1 MEGQGPPN
9 ITVTSSRGTSR
20 SRKEPTQLLKEDS
33 REVKGKGRVF
43 IEYTTTEED
52 LIAHL
57 ENVSRRYFIAGLNRN
72 KYTEPPA
79 VAMQKLS
86 TTSAVF
92 LNGVQKTMRDF
103 RNWRNGI
110 LQRCER
116 FLNDYMEQNPDAATV
131 ISFQKLREII
141 NADYEPH
148 WNSNIFHFAVRVV
161 DLGKISDL
169 GNDFLRCK

>member
-1 MEGQGPPN
+1 M
-9 ITVTSSRGTSR
+9 
-20 SRKEPTQLLKEDS
+20 
-33 REVKGKGRVF
+33 
-43 IEYTTTEED
+43 
-52 LIAHL
+52 
-57 ENVSRRYFIAGLNRN
+57 AGLNRN

-79 VAMQKLS
+79 VAMRQLS

-131 ISFQKLREII
+131 ISFQKPREII
-141 NADYEPH
+141 NAHYEPH
-148 WNSNIFHFAVRVV
+148 WNSNILHFAVRVV
-161 DLGKISDL
+161 DLNKISEL